1 MINYSKLQQLFLAK
15 RAGQTNKT
23 VAPAIGVSESVLS
36 RFLDGQTLSLESYGR
51 LCDWLGCSLDEFWGG
66 REDNIDQRMRRVM
79 AELDKHVDTD
89 RPLDAL
95 CHALL
100 KEFGEH

>member
-1 MINYSKLQQLFLAK
+1 MINYSNLRQAYEVK
-15 RAGQTNKT
+15 RAGQTNKA

-51 LCDWLGCSLDEFWGG
+51 LCDWLGCSLDKFWGG
-66 REDNIDQRMRRVM
+66 EADTIDQRMRRVINELERY
-79 AELDKHVDTD
+79 AETE

-95 CHALL
+95 CHVLL
-100 KEFGEH
+100 KEFGG